1 MSIYK
6 QHDQVLHQV
15 SENAATMLDTRN
27 MQISF
32 YTKNITNQI
41 LQTSVEI
48 QGQVMKCKNIR
59 FAQNVNFVNKGQRTL
74 VQKCT
79 TTGSLSI
86 LIFIN

>member
-6 QHDQVLHQV
+6 QHGQVLNQV
-15 SENAATMLDTRN
+15 GENAATMLDTRN

-86 LIFIN
+86 LIFNN